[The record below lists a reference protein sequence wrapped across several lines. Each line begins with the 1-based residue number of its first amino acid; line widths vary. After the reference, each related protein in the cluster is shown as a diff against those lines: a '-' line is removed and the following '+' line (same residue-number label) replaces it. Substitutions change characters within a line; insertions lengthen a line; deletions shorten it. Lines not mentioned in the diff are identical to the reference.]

1 MTKEII
7 KKIKK
12 RNLKIGIIGL
22 GYVGLPLAELFLKRE
37 FKVIGYDIS
46 KEKIKNF
53 KKGRFNIEDINPE
66 FLKEKINKGEFEV
79 TFDEKEI
86 KNMDAIFICV
96 PTPVTKERVPDL
108 SYVKNAAYT
117 IRKNLKRGQIIILKS
132 TTFPET
138 TEKILLPIFEERNLR
153 VGKDFYLGF
162 VPERVNPGDKKF
174 PIEKIPVV
182 VSGVTKNCKKLI
194 KAIYTE
200 IVPQV
205 FVASSPKVAE
215 MTKLYENIFRNVNIA
230 LANQMALLCDRMG
243 INFWEVIE
251 AAKTKPFGFMAFYPG
266 PGVGGHCIPV
276 DPYYLSFKAK
286 EYDMEID
293 FITLAAKVNDEM
305 PYYVVDKVIHILN
318 KEKIL
323 PSEARILILGVA
335 FKKNISDYRNSPA
348 IKIISLLEKIVKKVE
363 YIDPYVTEIK
373 EIKKK
378 SIKYSRELIKK
389 FDLILILTDHSNFPY
404 REIFENSKII
414 FDTRGVFKPI
424 TKKVYALGAGKLNF

>member
-7 KKIKK
+7 KKIKNRK
-12 RNLKIGIIGL
+12 LKMGIIGL
-22 GYVGLPLAELFLKRE
+22 GYVGLPLAELFLKKG

-46 KEKIKNF
+46 KEKIENF
-53 KKGRFNIEDINPE
+53 KKGRFDIEDINPD
-66 FLKEKINKGEFEV
+66 FLKEKIDKGEFEV
-79 TFDEKEI
+79 TFNEVEI

-108 SYVKNAAYT
+108 SYVENAALT
-117 IRKNLKRGQIIILKS
+117 IRKNLKEGHIIILKS

-138 TEKILLPIFEERNLR
+138 TEKILLPIFEDGKLR

-162 VPERVNPGDKKF
+162 VPERINPGDKEF
-174 PIEKIPVV
+174 PLEKIPAVI
-182 VSGVTKNCKKLI
+182 SGVTKKCEELI
-194 KAIYTE
+194 KAIYSE

-205 FVASSPKVAE
+205 FVVSSPRTAE

-286 EYDMEID
+286 DYDMEID

-305 PYYVVDKVIHILN
+305 PYYVAHKVIYILN

-323 PSEARILILGVA
+323 PSKAKILILGVS
-335 FKKNISDYRNSPA
+335 FKKDISDYRNSPA
-348 IKIISLLEKIVKKVE
+348 IKIIGLLEKMVKRVE
-363 YIDPYVTEIK
+363 YIDPYVEEIK

-378 SIKYSRELIKK
+378 RLKYKK
-389 FDLILILTDHSNFPY
+389 GLLKRFDLILILTDHSLFPY
-404 REIFENSKII
+404 EEILENSKII
-414 FDTRGVFKPI
+414 FDTRGVYKGKRV
-424 TKKVYALGAGKLNF
+424 KKIYTLGGGRF